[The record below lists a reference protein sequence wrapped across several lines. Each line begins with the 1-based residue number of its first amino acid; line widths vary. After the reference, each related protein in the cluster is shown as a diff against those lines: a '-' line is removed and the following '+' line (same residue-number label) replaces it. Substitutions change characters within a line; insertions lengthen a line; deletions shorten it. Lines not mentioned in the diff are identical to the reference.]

1 MSTKIQVGKTYTFV
15 VRKGNTFYLSGGKV
29 IKVGR
34 KYVHYKF
41 NDWEILKLELSKI
54 VEAVET
60 GTPKEKEW
68 KDFIHAIRKWE
79 NDFLEAKREI
89 EREETFKMWKRVEQ
103 RLQGWIKANPKP
115 QPPLKSIK
123 QALQQNEEIYV
134 LRKL

>member
-1 MSTKIQVGKTYTFV
+1 MSIKVGKTYTFV
-15 VRKGNTFYLSGGKV
+15 VKDGTTFYLSGGKV
-29 IKVGR
+29 IIVGR
-34 KYVHYKF
+34 KYVHYKI
-41 NDWEILKLELSKI
+41 NDWQTSKLELSKI

-68 KDFIHAIRKWE
+68 KEYIHAIRKWE

-89 EREETFKMWKRVEQ
+89 ERDEAFKMWKRVEQ
-103 RLQGWIKANPKP
+103 RLQEWKEANPKP
-115 QPPLKSIK
+115 QPPFKSIK